1 MPVRLPKPFSAF
13 VSLVG
18 KLLTCDRFCMSI
30 PFIACAPAQGWICQR
45 EPMKYCPSCHKT
57 YPGDYNVCPA
67 DQTGLQSSH
76 EFQPGMIIRN
86 KYEILARIGIGGMG
100 AVYKGRHVTFNEFCA
115 IKVVNDSIAGDA
127 NFLQRF
133 QTEAVVTRKLRHP
146 NAVRVDDFDYTD
158 DGRPFIVMELVEGR
172 NVGEILQA
180 EGPLRVPRAVR
191 IATQAARALGAA
203 HKLGFVHR
211 DIKPGNIILT
221 LDEQGKETAKVL
233 DFGIAKLRQAA
244 GDAQSGMTMTGM
256 VVGTPLYM
264 SPEQFM
270 GKKAGEEIDGRTDLY
285 SLGVVLY
292 QMVTARLP
300 FEGDT
305 LYSIM
310 MQHMQGTVRPPDELV
325 PELNIP
331 PALSKVILRSIDKSR
346 ELRFQSAEEFIAAL
360 DQVGSDAPSSVRVE
374 APVAGVSSVVPSSA
388 NKGPQNVQSP
398 PAPIQSGQ
406 ASIQPPSTASV
417 IVQSPSVTPALYV
430 PSAVSTQPPLPK
442 SAAQHVFVQ
451 QRTFKARNVLVLIGL
466 CLAVVVIAGVGYL
479 KYRTIQRT
487 KIENAVVENL
497 KNAPSPAVRAA
508 HINVSVSDTGEVILD
523 GVVPSMAD
531 ATTAASLSAMVAGVT
546 RINNRLQV
554 VPSIGP
560 PPNGN
565 NTDNSDSLVNKG
577 MASLDA
583 GDYATAIDCFTK
595 AANDPNNKNARALLE
610 TARRAQK
617 TEEEL
622 LKKRR

>member
-1 MPVRLPKPFSAF
+1 
-13 VSLVG
+13 
-18 KLLTCDRFCMSI
+18 
-30 PFIACAPAQGWICQR
+30 
-45 EPMKYCPSCHKT
+45 
-57 YPGDYNVCPA
+57 
-67 DQTGLQSSH
+67 
-76 EFQPGMIIRN
+76 MIIRN

-100 AVYKGRHVTFNEFCA
+100 AVYRGRHVTFNEFCA

-221 LDEQGKETAKVL
+221 TDEQGQETAKVL
-233 DFGIAKLRQAA
+233 DFGIAKLRQAV
-244 GDAQSGMTMTGM
+244 GDPQSGMTMTGM

-300 FEGDT
+300 YEGDT

-310 MQHMQGTVRPPDELV
+310 MQHMQGTVRPPDELM

-331 PALSKVILRSIDKSR
+331 PALSNVILKSIDRSR
-346 ELRFQSAEEFIAAL
+346 ELRFQNAEEFIAAL
-360 DQVGSDAPSSVRVE
+360 DQAGKDVAFSPRVE
-374 APVAGVSSVVPSSA
+374 APAAGVSSGATSPAS
-388 NKGPQNVQSP
+388 KGSQNVHAPLTSL
-398 PAPIQSGQ
+398 PIQSDQ
-406 ASIQPPSTASV
+406 ASIPPPSASV
-417 IVQSPSVTPALYV
+417 LQSPGVTPAPYV
-430 PSAVSTQPPLPK
+430 SAAPSTQPPLPK

-466 CLAVVVIAGVGYL
+466 CLAVVVIAGVGFL

-508 HINVSVSDTGEVILD
+508 HIKVSVSDTGEVILD
-523 GVVPSMAD
+523 GVVPSRGD
-531 ATTAASLSAMVAGVT
+531 STTAVSLSAMVAGVT

-554 VPSIGP
+554 VPPIAP

-565 NTDNSDSLVNKG
+565 NTESSDSLVNKG
-577 MASLDA
+577 TASLDA

-595 AANDPNNKNARALLE
+595 AANDPNNKSAQKLLE

>member
-1 MPVRLPKPFSAF
+1 
-13 VSLVG
+13 
-18 KLLTCDRFCMSI
+18 
-30 PFIACAPAQGWICQR
+30 
-45 EPMKYCPSCHKT
+45 MKYCPSCHKT

-100 AVYKGRHVTFNEFCA
+100 AVYKGRHITFNELCA

-133 QTEAVVTRKLRHP
+133 QTEAVITRKLRHP

-172 NVGEILQA
+172 NVGEILQS

-191 IATQAARALGAA
+191 IATQVARALGAA

-211 DIKPGNIILT
+211 DIKPGNIVLAA
-221 LDEQGKETAKVL
+221 DEQGQETAKVL

-244 GDAQSGMTMTGM
+244 GDAQGGMTMTGM

-292 QMVTARLP
+292 QMITARLP

-331 PALSKVILRSIDKSR
+331 QALSVVILKSIDKSR
-346 ELRFQSAEEFIAAL
+346 ELRFQNAEEFIAAL
-360 DQVGSDAPSSVRVE
+360 EQVTSDTSSSERVE
-374 APVAGVSSVVPSSA
+374 APVAGVATEAPTPVSRSSQIAQPPPTPVP
-388 NKGPQNVQSP
+388 VSP
-398 PAPIQSGQ
+398 SQ
-406 ASIQPPSTASV
+406 ASTPVSTSASV
-417 IVQSPSVTPALYV
+417 ILQPPSVTPAAYAAA
-430 PSAVSTQPPLPK
+430 PSTQPPLPK

-451 QRTFKARNVLVLIGL
+451 QRTFKSRNILVLVGL
-466 CLAVVVIAGVGYL
+466 CLALVVIAGVGYL

-487 KIENAVVENL
+487 KIENAVVESL
-497 KNAPSPAVRAA
+497 KNGPSSALRAA
-508 HINVSVSDTGEVILD
+508 HIRVSVSDTGEVILD
-523 GVVPSMAD
+523 GVVPSMGD
-531 ATTAASLSAMVAGVT
+531 SNTAASLSAVVAGVS
-546 RINNRLQV
+546 RVNNRLQV
-554 VPSIGP
+554 VPPIAP
-560 PPNGN
+560 PPKRND
-565 NTDNSDSLVNKG
+565 TESSD
-577 MASLDA
+577 A
-583 GDYATAIDCFTK
+583 
-595 AANDPNNKNARALLE
+595 
-610 TARRAQK
+610 
-617 TEEEL
+617 
-622 LKKRR
+622 

>member
-1 MPVRLPKPFSAF
+1 
-13 VSLVG
+13 
-18 KLLTCDRFCMSI
+18 MSI
-30 PFIACAPAQGWICQR
+30 LFIACSPAQGWICQR

-221 LDEQGKETAKVL
+221 LDEQGQETAKVL

-244 GDAQSGMTMTGM
+244 GDAQTGMTMTGM

-331 PALSKVILRSIDKSR
+331 PELSKVILKSIDKSR
-346 ELRFQSAEEFIAAL
+346 DLRFQSAEEFITAL
-360 DQVGSDAPSSVRVE
+360 DQVGSHAPSSVRVVSGSTV
-374 APVAGVSSVVPSSA
+374 APNPASKSR
-388 NKGPQNVQSP
+388 QNVEGP
-398 PAPIQSGQ
+398 PAPAPVQSSQ
-406 ASIQPPSTASV
+406 VPIPPPSSGSV
-417 IVQSPSVTPALYV
+417 VLQSAGVTPAPYV
-430 PSAVSTQPPLPK
+430 PSAPATQPPLPK

-466 CLAVVVIAGVGYL
+466 CLALVVIAGVGYL

-487 KIENAVVENL
+487 QIENAVVENL

-508 HINVSVSDTGEVILD
+508 HIKVSVSDTGEVILD

-531 ATTAASLSAMVAGVT
+531 STTAASLSAMVAGVT

-554 VPSIGP
+554 VPPIAP

-565 NTDNSDSLVNKG
+565 TAESSDSLVNKG
-577 MASLDA
+577 MASLDV

-595 AANDPNNKNARALLE
+595 AANDPNNKSARQLLE

>member
-1 MPVRLPKPFSAF
+1 MRRVLPEHSFHC
-13 VSLVG
+13 VL
-18 KLLTCDRFCMSI
+18 
-30 PFIACAPAQGWICQR
+30 AQGWICQR

-172 NVGEILQA
+172 NVGEVLQA

-191 IATQAARALGAA
+191 IATQVARALGAA

-221 LDEQGKETAKVL
+221 TDEQGQETAKVL

-244 GDAQSGMTMTGM
+244 GDAQTGMTMTGM

-292 QMVTARLP
+292 QMVTGKLP

-310 MQHMQGTVRPPDELV
+310 MQHMQGAVRSPDELV

-331 PALSKVILRSIDKSR
+331 PALSKVILKSIDKSR
-346 ELRFQSAEEFIAAL
+346 ELRFQNAEEFITAL
-360 DQVGSDAPSSVRVE
+360 DQVGSDTSSSVRVIGGSTE
-374 APVAGVSSVVPSSA
+374 APTPASKSSQNVQAPPRPLPIQSDEASIPPPSSA
-388 NKGPQNVQSP
+388 SAIPQSP
-398 PAPIQSGQ
+398 G
-406 ASIQPPSTASV
+406 
-417 IVQSPSVTPALYV
+417 VTPAPYV
-430 PSAVSTQPPLPK
+430 PSAPATQPPMPK

-466 CLAVVVIAGVGYL
+466 CLALVVIAGVGYL

-487 KIENAVVENL
+487 KIENAIVENL
-497 KNAPSPAVRAA
+497 KNAPSPDVRAA
-508 HINVSVSDTGEVILD
+508 HIKVSVSDTGEVILD

-554 VPSIGP
+554 VPPIAP
-560 PPNGN
+560 PPNTNGGES
-565 NTDNSDSLVNKG
+565 SDSLVNKG
-577 MASLDA
+577 MASLDT

-595 AANDPNNKNARALLE
+595 AANDPNNKSARELLE

-617 TEEEL
+617 TEEDL

>member
-1 MPVRLPKPFSAF
+1 
-13 VSLVG
+13 
-18 KLLTCDRFCMSI
+18 MSI
-30 PFIACAPAQGWICQR
+30 LFYCVLAQPKSWIGQR
-45 EPMKYCPSCHKT
+45 EAMKYCPSCHKT

-100 AVYKGRHVTFNEFCA
+100 AVYKGRHVTFNELCA

-172 NVGEILQA
+172 NVGEILQS

-191 IATQAARALGAA
+191 IATQVARALGAA

-211 DIKPGNIILT
+211 DIKPGNIVLAV
-221 LDEQGKETAKVL
+221 DERGVETAKVL

-244 GDAQSGMTMTGM
+244 GDTQSGVTMTGM

-264 SPEQFM
+264 SPEQFK

-300 FEGDT
+300 YEGDT

-310 MQHMQGTVRPPDELV
+310 MQHMQGNVRPPEELV

-331 PALSKVILRSIDKSR
+331 PILSRVILKSIDKSR
-346 ELRFQSAEEFIAAL
+346 ELRFQNAEEFIAAL
-360 DQVGSDAPSSVRVE
+360 EQVSSDTPSSARVE
-374 APVAGVSSVVPSSA
+374 VPVAGVPSMAPSQATRSSQIPQATSMTPPVQPSQAQASTPPASSA
-388 NKGPQNVQSP
+388 SVNIE
-398 PAPIQSGQ
+398 ASG
-406 ASIQPPSTASV
+406 
-417 IVQSPSVTPALYV
+417 VTPAAYAAA
-430 PSAVSTQPPLPK
+430 PSTQPPLPK
-442 SAAQHVFVQ
+442 SAAQHVFLQ

-466 CLAVVVIAGVGYL
+466 CLALVLIAGVGYL
-479 KYRTIQRT
+479 KYRTMQRV
-487 KIENAVVENL
+487 KLENAVVESL
-497 KNAPSPAVRAA
+497 KSAPSPSVRAS
-508 HINVSVSDTGEVILD
+508 HIRVSVSDTGEVILD
-523 GVVPSMAD
+523 GAVPSMGD
-531 ATTAASLSAMVAGVT
+531 SNMAASLSAAVSGVT
-546 RINNRLQV
+546 RVNNRLQV
-554 VPSIGP
+554 VPRIGP
-560 PPNGN
+560 PPRTND
-565 NTDNSDSLVNKG
+565 TESSDSLINRG
-577 MASLDA
+577 IASLNA

-595 AANDPNNKNARALLE
+595 AANDPNNKSARELLE
-610 TARRAQK
+610 RAQRAQR
-617 TEEEL
+617 TEAEL
-622 LKKRR
+622 LRKRR

>member
-1 MPVRLPKPFSAF
+1 
-13 VSLVG
+13 
-18 KLLTCDRFCMSI
+18 
-30 PFIACAPAQGWICQR
+30 
-45 EPMKYCPSCHKT
+45 MKYCPSCHKT

-180 EGPLRVPRAVR
+180 EGPLRVPRSIR

-221 LDEQGKETAKVL
+221 MDEQGQETAKVL

-270 GKKAGEEIDGRTDLY
+270 GKKACEEIDGRTDLY

-331 PALSKVILRSIDKSR
+331 PALSKVILKSIDKSR
-346 ELRFQSAEEFIAAL
+346 ELRFQNAEEFIAAL
-360 DQVGSDAPSSVRVE
+360 DQVGSDTPSSLRVE
-374 APVAGVSSVVPSSA
+374 VPVAGISSTSPSFAGIGSQNAQAPQTPPPVQSSQVSIPPPASASASVILQPPGVTAAPVAA
-388 NKGPQNVQSP
+388 
-398 PAPIQSGQ
+398 A
-406 ASIQPPSTASV
+406 PSTV
-417 IVQSPSVTPALYV
+417 
-430 PSAVSTQPPLPK
+430 PPLPK

-466 CLAVVVIAGVGYL
+466 CLALVMIAGVGYL

-497 KNAPSPAVRAA
+497 KNAPSPTVRAA
-508 HINVSVSDTGEVILD
+508 HIKVSVSDTGEVILD
-523 GVVPSMAD
+523 GVVPSMGD
-531 ATTAASLSAMVAGVT
+531 SNTAASLSAMVAGVT

-554 VPSIGP
+554 VPPIAP

-565 NTDNSDSLVNKG
+565 ETQSSDSLVNKG
-577 MASLDA
+577 LASLDA

-595 AANDPNNKNARALLE
+595 AANDPNNKSARELLE

>member
-1 MPVRLPKPFSAF
+1 
-13 VSLVG
+13 
-18 KLLTCDRFCMSI
+18 
-30 PFIACAPAQGWICQR
+30 
-45 EPMKYCPSCHKT
+45 MKYCPSCHKT

-100 AVYKGRHVTFNEFCA
+100 AVYKGRHVTFNELCA

-172 NVGEILQA
+172 NVGETLQS

-191 IATQAARALGAA
+191 IATQVARALGAA
-203 HKLGFVHR
+203 HKLGFIHR
-211 DIKPGNIILT
+211 DIKPGNIVLAV
-221 LDEQGKETAKVL
+221 DEQGQETAKVL

-244 GDAQSGMTMTGM
+244 GDAQGGMTMTGM

-310 MQHMQGTVRPPDELV
+310 MQHMQGTVCPPDELV

-331 PALSKVILRSIDKSR
+331 PALSVVILKSIDKSR
-346 ELRFQSAEEFIAAL
+346 ELRFQNAEEFIAAL
-360 DQVGSDAPSSVRVE
+360 ERVTSDTPSSERVE
-374 APVAGVSSVVPSSA
+374 ASVAGVSSEAPTPVSRSAQIAQAPPTPVPVSPSQVSTPVSSSA
-388 NKGPQNVQSP
+388 SM
-398 PAPIQSGQ
+398 IL
-406 ASIQPPSTASV
+406 QP
-417 IVQSPSVTPALYV
+417 PSVTPAPNAAGV
-430 PSAVSTQPPLPK
+430 PSTQPPLPK

-451 QRTFKARNVLVLIGL
+451 QRTFKTRNILVLVGL
-466 CLAVVVIAGVGYL
+466 CLALAVIAGVGYL
-479 KYRTIQRT
+479 KYRTMQRT
-487 KIENAVVENL
+487 KIENAVVESL
-497 KNAPSPAVRAA
+497 KNGPSSALRAA
-508 HINVSVSDTGEVILD
+508 HIRVSVSDTGEVILD
-523 GVVPSMAD
+523 GVVPSMGD
-531 ATTAASLSAMVAGVT
+531 SSTAASLSAAVAGVS
-546 RINNRLQV
+546 RVNNRLQV
-554 VPSIGP
+554 VPPIAP
-560 PPNGN
+560 PPNRN
-565 NTDNSDSLVNKG
+565 DAESSDALVNKG

-595 AANDPNNKNARALLE
+595 ASNDPNNKNARGLLE

-617 TEEEL
+617 TEEGL